1 MCSAARPDRVV
12 GGPVMGTQPP
22 VTQPVVYARAV
33 SILSSRTFYVNALAL
48 LVAIIVLPEVGG
60 LVPER
65 FVPIYSAL
73 LAISNIILRI
83 VTVRPVA
90 MIAPGD
96 VKVVEIP
103 KIDPPA
109 PAKLGD

>member
-1 MCSAARPDRVV
+1 MSAEEHMTIPA
-12 GGPVMGTQPP
+12 PVPP
-22 VTQPVVYARAV
+22 PVVYARAV

-48 LVAIIVLPEVGG
+48 VVAIVLLPEVGT
-60 LVPER
+60 LIPQR

-73 LAISNIILRI
+73 LAVANIVLR
-83 VTVRPVA
+83 VLTVRPVA

-103 KIDPPA
+103 KINPPA
-109 PAKLGD
+109 PPTVTD

>member
-1 MCSAARPDRVV
+1 MRPYPPEFPEAAAPA
-12 GGPVMGTQPP
+12 PT
-22 VTQPVVYARAV
+22 VVYARAV
-33 SILSSRTFYVNALAL
+33 SILNSRTFYVNALAL
-48 LVAIIVLPEVGG
+48 LVAIIVLPEVGS

-73 LAISNIILRI
+73 LAISNIVLRV

-90 MIAPGD
+90 LIKPGA
-96 VKVVEIP
+96 VKIVEIP

-109 PAKLGD
+109 PPAVTD